1 MRYAIHW
8 CIFRQVTEWNEK
20 WNVFCTI
27 FTSWVWRSKNF
38 LERACDCTF
47 NIMKR
52 RNNMTLKGFDVRN
65 RSTMDKLMYNLH
77 SFLPALLLF
86 FKLFL
91 HLARIYIH
99 MHKDTSISVWY
110 TTETK
115 CQRAFIL
122 VETHQP
128 IRRTNFPSKKTRE
141 LRPRSDTIISN
152 GLDNKRTENAL
163 KSRRL
168 LLRPPFSLSSQDV
181 ATRWNQRLPQ
191 IRFHLVGKFAETLP
205 SNIGTRTRLCVRRP
219 ENGTR
224 EIRWLELFM

>member
-52 RNNMTLKGFDVRN
+52 RNNTTLKGFDVRN

-77 SFLPALLLF
+77 SFLSALLLF

-91 HLARIYIH
+91 LLARIYI
-99 MHKDTSISVWY
+99 Y
-110 TTETK
+110 TCIKTPAFRYGTR
-115 CQRAFIL
+115 QRQNVREHYFSWK
-122 VETHQP
+122 
-128 IRRTNFPSKKTRE
+128 RTNLPDAPIS
-141 LRPRSDTIISN
+141 PR
-152 GLDNKRTENAL
+152 
-163 KSRRL
+163 
-168 LLRPPFSLSSQDV
+168 
-181 ATRWNQRLPQ
+181 
-191 IRFHLVGKFAETLP
+191 
-205 SNIGTRTRLCVRRP
+205 RRP
-219 ENGTR
+219 ENFVLVLTR
-224 EIRWLELFM
+224 